1 MHTLSDGGSFIQV
14 TLADSTGDVLI
25 DIGYG
30 HPQLVIV
37 IYTIFVR
44 DCSLAVCT
52 EAGCVHIDTVYH
64 GVWFR

>member
-14 TLADSTGDVLI
+14 TLADSTGDVFI

-44 DCSLAVCT
+44 DCSLAVWL
-52 EAGCVHIDTVYH
+52 EAGCVHIATVYH
-64 GVWFR
+64 GVWF